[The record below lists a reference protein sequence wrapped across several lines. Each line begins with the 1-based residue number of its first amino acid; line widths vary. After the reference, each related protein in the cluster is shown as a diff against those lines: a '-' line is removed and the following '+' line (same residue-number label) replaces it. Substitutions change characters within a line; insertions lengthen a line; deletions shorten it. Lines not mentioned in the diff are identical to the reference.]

1 MNMSLNEHQHETYK
15 SMVTISVEAMKFS
28 ALANGG
34 AAVALLAYLGNVISK
49 GPENLV
55 PDMST
60 AMFWFLAG
68 LMCSG
73 LLIAAA
79 YLTQL
84 SLYNESFKPPS
95 QTKRRPHLIY
105 LRFAILMFLGS
116 LSCFV
121 GGSLNAVD
129 AWTKKPINQS
139 QAAEAAQPRTPPT
152 SKSPPER

>member
-60 AMFWFLAG
+60 AMFWFVAG

-84 SLYNESFKPPS
+84 SLFNESFTQPS
-95 QTKRRPHLIY
+95 PRKKRPHRYFLWFSI
-105 LRFAILMFLGS
+105 FMFFGS
-116 LSCFV
+116 LWCFAV
-121 GGSLNAVD
+121 GSMNAVTTWASPD
-129 AWTKKPINQS
+129 GQVKFPPPWPPQI
-139 QAAEAAQPRTPPT
+139 PPGRTAGL
-152 SKSPPER
+152 